1 MNRHGAG
8 RGTSVPLDRAAFVIS
23 IDTEMAWGLSHR
35 PQERYSYPGERADL
49 AALLALFDRYDIPA
63 TWAVVGHL
71 MLERCEPANG
81 VRHPEI
87 IRPEYPWLQ
96 GDWFD
101 GDPCSDVARA
111 SDRYAPDLVR
121 LILGAET
128 RHEIASH
135 GFSHM
140 MAGEEGCSRQAFE
153 SELKAAVAAA
163 TDLGL
168 TLRSI
173 VYPRNSIGHVDA
185 LREHGFVAYRG
196 RPERGPVTRWQRVV
210 DRTVGS
216 ERTAV
221 RPSAEN
227 GLWNLPASVLFS
239 IDARGRTRHLWLRQI
254 ERRLDQAVRHASLFH
269 LWFHPHNLRADPQA
283 ALAGLERLC
292 RAVVR
297 HREQG
302 RLDTVTMGE
311 LAGRLADVAAG

>member
-1 MNRHGAG
+1 M
-8 RGTSVPLDRAAFVIS
+8 PLDRAAFVIS

-35 PQERYSYPGERADL
+35 PQERYSYPAERADL
-49 AALLALFDRYDIPA
+49 ASLLALFDRYDIPA

-71 MLERCEPANG
+71 MLERCEPVDG

-87 IRPEYPWLQ
+87 IRPEYPWLE

-101 GDPCSDVARA
+101 ADPCSDVDRA
-111 SDRYAPDLVR
+111 NDRYAPDLVR
-121 LILGAET
+121 LILGAEA

-140 MAGEEGCSRQAFE
+140 MAGEDGCSRHAFE
-153 SELKAAVAAA
+153 SELQAAVAAA
-163 TDLGL
+163 SDLGL

-185 LREHGFVAYRG
+185 LRDRGFIAYRG
-196 RPERGPVTRWQRVV
+196 RPERLPATPWQRIV
-210 DRTVGS
+210 DRVVGS

-221 RPSAEN
+221 RPSAED
-227 GLWNLPASVLFS
+227 GLWNLPSSVLYN
-239 IDARGRTRHLWLRQI
+239 IDAHHGRTRAIWLRQI
-254 ERRLDQAVRHASLFH
+254 ERRLDQAVRRASLFH

-292 RAVVR
+292 RAAAL
-297 HREQG
+297 HRDRG

-311 LAGRLADVAAG
+311 LAGRLSDVAAG